1 MLSARIDLTAKG
13 AKPDPAAETKPGA
26 WYAIWTR
33 SHCERLV
40 AEQLS
45 AKGLD
50 AFLPEMPVTPW
61 TGRSSSSPSTPMFPG
76 YLFVHETMDK
86 TCYIEILKA
95 RGVVRILEN
104 GWTRL
109 TPIPDEEIDG
119 VRRLIDANT
128 QVWPCPYLSH
138 GDRVL
143 VMEGPLSGLEGL
155 FVSDRHQKQRLVLS
169 IGLLGRSVAVEIDAA
184 AVTPAQQAR
193 A

>member
-1 MLSARIDLTAKG
+1 MSPTIDLTAKG
-13 AKPDPAAETKPGA
+13 AKPDPAAAAKPGA

-40 AEQLS
+40 ADQLA
-45 AKGLD
+45 AKGLET
-50 AFLPEMPVTPW
+50 FLPETPVTLW
-61 TGRSSSSPSTPMFPG
+61 GGRSSSTASIPMFPG
-76 YLFVHETMDK
+76 YLFVHEIMDK

-109 TPIPDEEIDG
+109 TPIPDEEIEA
-119 VRRLIDANT
+119 VRRIVEANT
-128 QVWPCPYLSH
+128 QVWPYPYLSH

-143 VMEGPLSGLEGL
+143 VMEGPLIGLEGL
-155 FVSDRHQKQRLVLS
+155 YVSDKHQKQRLVLS

-184 AVTPAQQAR
+184 AVTPVRETR